1 MLFSRSLNTRRL
13 FCALVLGASCLSF
26 SQQTITD
33 SIAEV
38 QLQEVE
44 ITALR
49 QRQDPLRVAAALT
62 IKQFTDTYTGGQRS
76 LQEYLYQ
83 VPGLAT
89 LNSSNYAQ
97 DLRISIRGFGSRAAF
112 GIRGIKLVVDQIP
125 ETTPD
130 GQGQLDNIPLDL
142 IERISVLRGPSSL
155 RFGNASGGVISIDT
169 RDPLDEVTHRFSARL
184 GTFGQSQYTYS
195 LSLPSTD
202 KAGGLIMQLSHQQIE
217 GFRAHSAVE
226 TSMLNAKYVR
236 QLSSFTK
243 WVTQFNYTDS
253 PIAQDPGAV
262 NLEDFQGDPLAARTQ
277 NEVFNARESIRHYK
291 IGTSLTHEVKG
302 HHTLSSYAFYSG
314 RYFEGFLP
322 FSDGGAVILDR
333 QYAGQ
338 GASFTLRS
346 STKSKSVSKW
356 DSQWQFGYDW
366 AAQKDNRKRHVN
378 ELGQRGVLTLDQD
391 ERFSSFGTYAIYELS
406 NRILLAQLGLR
417 YDSNQLRLDDR
428 FFLDAVDTSDALQL
442 DAFSPQLGLSYALG
456 SRSSLFVN
464 ASRSYETP
472 ALTELA
478 NSPAG
483 DTGFNKALDVQRTQM
498 IEWGVTHKSQ
508 DTQWELVLF
517 TGTTTNDIL
526 PYELEAF
533 PGRSFFRNAG
543 STQRSGLETAYRRR
557 FKNLEVDMVY
567 TYMKLQFSESD
578 LAQGLEG
585 NRLPGVPDQSASLQL
600 NYALSKS
607 TSLQY
612 QRLFRGG
619 LFADD
624 ANAQKVPSLWLD
636 HLTFSRQIQWGQTR
650 SMLAIGIQNLANVDY
665 ADNIR
670 INAFGGRFYESGL
683 PRQVFLNLSTRL

>member
-1 MLFSRSLNTRRL
+1 MLIIRPLNTRRL
-13 FCALVLGASCLSF
+13 FCALVLGATCLSF
-26 SQQTITD
+26 SQQTTTD
-33 SIAEV
+33 SITEV

-49 QRQDPLRVAAALT
+49 QRQDPLRVTAALT
-62 IKQFTDTYTGGQRS
+62 LKRFTDTYTGGQRS

-83 VPGLAT
+83 VPGLNT

-112 GIRGIKLVVDQIP
+112 GIRGIKLVVDQIS

-169 RDPLDEVTHRFSARL
+169 RDPLDEVAHRFSARL
-184 GTFGQSQYTYS
+184 GTYGQSQYTYS
-195 LSLPSTD
+195 LSLPSVN

-236 QLSSFTK
+236 HLSSATK

-253 PIAQDPGAV
+253 PLAEDPGAV
-262 NLEDFQGDPLAARTQ
+262 NLEDFQRDPLAARPQ
-277 NEVFNARESIRHYK
+277 NEAFNARESIRHYK
-291 IGTSLTHEVKG
+291 IGTSITHDVKG
-302 HHTLSSYAFYSG
+302 HTLSSYAFYSG

-338 GASFTLRS
+338 GASFNLRPS
-346 STKSKSVSKW
+346 AMSKSMARW
-356 DSQWQFGYDW
+356 ESQWRFGYDW
-366 AAQKDNRKRHVN
+366 AAQKDNRKRYVN
-378 ELGQRGVLTLDQD
+378 EQGQRGALTLDQN
-391 ERFSSFGTYAIYELS
+391 ERFSSFGTYGIYELS
-406 NRILLAQLGLR
+406 NRNFLAQFGLR

-428 FFLDAVDTSDALQL
+428 YLFDAVDTSDALQL
-442 DAFSPQLGLSYALG
+442 NAFSPQLGISYTISPRA
-456 SRSSLFVN
+456 SLFIN

-478 NSPAG
+478 NSPTG
-483 DTGFNKALDVQRTQM
+483 DVGFNKALDVQRTQM
-498 IEWGVTHKSQ
+498 IEWGVKHNIQ
-508 DTQWELVLF
+508 DTQWELVF
-517 TGTTTNDIL
+517 FSGTTTNDIL
-526 PYELEAF
+526 PFELEAF

-543 STQRSGLETAYRRR
+543 STQRDGIETAYRRQ
-557 FKNLEVDMVY
+557 FKRLEVDLVY
-567 TYMKLQFSESD
+567 TYMKLQFSESN
-578 LAQGLEG
+578 LAQELED
-585 NRLPGVPDQSASLQL
+585 NRLPGVPDHSASLQL

-612 QRLFRGG
+612 QRLFRGS

-624 ANAQKVPSLWLD
+624 ANAHKVPSLWLD
-636 HLTFSRQIQWGQTR
+636 HLMLSRQIQWGQTR
-650 SMLAIGIQNLANVDY
+650 SMLAIGVQNLANVDY

-683 PRQVFLNLSTRL
+683 PRQVFLSLSTRL